1 VVGWPLRIGPNLGP
15 NGLGYCPEG
24 GPFVKV
30 TVVARPEAVFRV
42 ELTENSDKDSFAC
55 TIIRLQV
62 PR

>member
-1 VVGWPLRIGPNLGP
+1 
-15 NGLGYCPEG
+15 
-24 GPFVKV
+24 VKV